1 MPLLEIKDL
10 SVRFTRR
17 EGAPVD
23 AVQRVSFSLEAG
35 RTLGIVGESGSGK
48 SQTVMALLGLLAGN
62 GQVSGEALYR
72 GNNLLAMSEAA
83 LNRIRGDRIGMIFQ
97 DPMTS
102 LNPFLTIER
111 QMTETLQLHRKMS
124 RREARRRAIEALESV
139 RIPDA
144 ARRIGMYPH
153 EFSGGMRQRVMI
165 AMALLSEPEILIA
178 DEPTTALDV
187 TVQAQIIELLRELNR
202 ERGTAIILITHD
214 MGVVAGLCDDV
225 MVMYAGQTVEQASA
239 ATLFAAPTHPYTR
252 GLLNALP
259 RLTDDNDDERPLQT
273 IPGNPPLPG
282 EASAGCAFAPRCT
295 YCSDAC
301 RESRPV
307 LVATANDPRARRAC
321 HRPAA
326 DILEAQHV

>member
-1 MPLLEIKDL
+1 
-10 SVRFTRR
+10 
-17 EGAPVD
+17 
-23 AVQRVSFSLEAG
+23 
-35 RTLGIVGESGSGK
+35 
-48 SQTVMALLGLLAGN
+48 
-62 GQVSGEALYR
+62 
-72 GNNLLAMSEAA
+72 MSDSA
-83 LNRIRGDRIGMIFQ
+83 LNRIRGNRIGMIFQ

-111 QMTETLQLHRKMS
+111 QMTETLQLHRKMT
-124 RREARRRAIEALESV
+124 RREARRRAVEALESV

-144 ARRIGMYPH
+144 PRRIGMYPH

-239 ATLFAAPTHPYTR
+239 AALFAAPTHPYTR

-259 RLTDDNDDERPLQT
+259 RLTSDDISDTDGTDDDRPLQT

-282 EASAGCAFAPRCT
+282 EIVAGCAFAPRCT
-295 YCSDAC
+295 YCTDVC
-301 RESRPV
+301 RESRPS
-307 LVATANDPRARRAC
+307 LVAADGYPEARRAC
-321 HRPAA
+321 HRPVSE
-326 DILEAQHV
+326 ILEAQHV

>member
-1 MPLLEIKDL
+1 MPLLEVKDL

-17 EGAPVD
+17 EGKPVD

-62 GQVSGEALYR
+62 GKVSGEARYR
-72 GNNLLAMSEAA
+72 GDNLLAMNEAA

-144 ARRIGMYPH
+144 ARRVGMYPH

-165 AMALLSEPEILIA
+165 AMALLSGPEILIA

-239 ATLFAAPTHPYTR
+239 ATLFAAPTHPYTL

-259 RLTDDNDDERPLQT
+259 RLTDDSDDDRPLQT

-282 EASAGCAFAPRCT
+282 EVGAGCAFAPRCA
-295 YCSDAC
+295 YCIDAC
-301 RESRPV
+301 RESGPA
-307 LVATANDPRARRAC
+307 LVATANDPEARRAC
-321 HRPAA
+321 HRPVGE
-326 DILEAQHV
+326 ILEAQHV